1 MFSIN
6 RSFNRSRCGNFV
18 APRAP
23 QVLYTLKRLFLS
35 GFALFTAIALSA
47 CTPSYNWRESFVIDK
62 VASDKTEGPRFA
74 KVLLPGKPATMERSI
89 QLGMIT
95 VKMTMMGAKVE
106 DTTFT
111 VAHAT
116 LPNADPQTQATALA
130 AMRLQMVR
138 NIQGSETATSE
149 VPISIVDDSGRSV
162 GTRTAQIIQA
172 KGGVKGQVLLMQAG
186 FVADANRVY
195 QWIALGPK
203 LDPDQTKTF
212 IQSFRL
218 MSK

>member
-1 MFSIN
+1 MFSII
-6 RSFNRSRCGNFV
+6 RSFNGSRCGNFV
-18 APRAP
+18 ALRVPFL
-23 QVLYTLKRLFLS
+23 LYTLKRLTLT
-35 GFALFTAIALSA
+35 GCALFTAISLSA

-89 QLGMIT
+89 QLGTIT

-116 LPNADPQTQATALA
+116 LPNADPQAQAAAIA

-138 NIQGSETATSE
+138 NIQGSETATNE

-162 GTRTAQIIQA
+162 GTRTAQVIQA
-172 KGGVKGQVLLMQAG
+172 KGSVKGQVLFMQAG

-218 MSK
+218 MSN

>member
-6 RSFNRSRCGNFV
+6 HRFYSVSCGKFV
-18 APRAP
+18 A
-23 QVLYTLKRLFLS
+23 QLLLGLIFVLSFS
-35 GFALFTAIALSA
+35 G
-47 CTPSYNWRESFVIDK
+47 CTPSYNWREAFVVDK
-62 VASDKTEGPRFA
+62 VASDKAEGPRFA
-74 KVLLPGKPATMERSI
+74 KVLLPGKPAVMERTI
-89 QLGMIT
+89 QLGNVS

-111 VAHAT
+111 VAHAV
-116 LPNADPQTQATALA
+116 LPNADGPSQAAALA

-138 NIQGSETATSE
+138 NIAGTETLANE
-149 VPISIVDDSGRSV
+149 LSIAVVDASGNSI
-162 GTRTAQIIQA
+162 GTRPAQIIHA
-172 KGGVKGQVLLMQAG
+172 KGSVKGQTLLMQAG

-212 IQSFRL
+212 MQSFL
-218 MSK
+218 LLSK